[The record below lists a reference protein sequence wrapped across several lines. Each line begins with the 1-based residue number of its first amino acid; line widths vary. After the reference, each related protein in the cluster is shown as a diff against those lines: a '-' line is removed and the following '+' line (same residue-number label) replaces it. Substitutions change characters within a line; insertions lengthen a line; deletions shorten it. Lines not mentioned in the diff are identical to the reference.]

1 MRPSSITV
9 TCAVLLAMPCS
20 AAAESYVVQSGDSL
34 GSIAVSRG
42 VPIGELREM
51 NHIDD
56 VDHIEVGQ
64 TLTLPDAEGR
74 VVEGGVVHVVKRG
87 VTLRR
92 IARAYKVSLNR
103 LVQANRIRNPELLR
117 RGAEIFVPGADA
129 VVPIATKRIEPC
141 LRDAIE
147 FYKVREDETLRV
159 VVAQCNGRVWEEG
172 RQALSSFLDRTKN
185 HDAPALD
192 GRLLTLVQ
200 KVSDHWRGRRI
211 EVISAYR
218 APLNEG
224 QAGSRHAKA
233 KALDFR
239 VAGIPNSTLRDFA
252 RTLGE
257 VGVGYYPNST
267 FVHLDVRETHA
278 FWVDWSG
285 PGQTPR
291 YGRLDRDPDD
301 VVARHQDRHPRSFT
315 TTITSPSTSTPGH
328 RPQEPERRDGEEG
341 AEERDDPATETDARG
356 PRSPLIAPLT
366 AAAP

>member
-1 MRPSSITV
+1 MRPTSITIA
-9 TCAVLLAMPCS
+9 CALLLAIPGG
-20 AAAESYVVQSGDSL
+20 AAAETYVVQAGDSL
-34 GSIAVSRG
+34 GSIAAARG
-42 VPIGELREM
+42 VSIGEIREM

-56 VDHIEVGQ
+56 VDHIEIGQ

-74 VVEGGVVHVVKRG
+74 VVDGGVIHVVKRG

-92 IARAYKVSLNR
+92 IARAYDVPLHR
-103 LVQANRIRNPELLR
+103 LVEANRIRNPELLR
-117 RGAEIFVPGADA
+117 RGAEIFVPGAEA

-141 LRDAIE
+141 LRDPIE

-159 VVAQCNGRVWEEG
+159 VIAQCNGRVWEAG
-172 RQALSSFLDRTKN
+172 RQELSSFLDRTKN

-200 KVSDHWRGRRI
+200 KVADHWSGRRI
-211 EVISAYR
+211 EVVSAYR
-218 APLNEG
+218 QPLNEG

-239 VAGIPNSTLRDFA
+239 VAGISNAALRDFA

-267 FVHLDVRETHA
+267 FVHLDVRETRA

-285 PGQTPR
+285 PGEAPR
-291 YGRLDRDPDD
+291 YGRLDHDPDD
-301 VVARHQDRHPRSFT
+301 VAAGHRARSPRSATNT
-315 TTITSPSTSTPGH
+315 TSSTTSRSHEPTTSRRQQFDERAPDSE
-328 RPQEPERRDGEEG
+328 PAEPE
-341 AEERDDPATETDARG
+341 
-356 PRSPLIAPLT
+356 PRAPRTPLIAPLT